1 MSRPAVLLAPVAL
14 LLAALS
20 GGAVQAAELLMFRED
35 GCRYCAEWERDI
47 GEIYPRTA
55 EARHAPLRRI
65 DANGAPPAE
74 VSLDG
79 AIRYTPTFVLVE
91 DGAEVDRIVG
101 YPGEHAFWSLLGE
114 MLERLSQN
122 PSTE

>member
-1 MSRPAVLLAPVAL
+1 MSRPAVLLASVAL

-20 GGAVQAAELLMFRED
+20 GSAVQAAELLMFRED

-65 DANGAPPAE
+65 DAHGAPPAE

-79 AIRYTPTFVLVE
+79 AIRYTPTFILVE

-101 YPGEHAFWSLLGE
+101 YPGENAFWSLLGQ

>member
-1 MSRPAVLLAPVAL
+1 MSRLAVLLAPVAL

-20 GGAVQAAELLMFRED
+20 GSAVQAAELLMFRED

-55 EARHAPLRRI
+55 EARQAPLRRI
-65 DANGAPPAE
+65 DAHGAPPAD

-101 YPGEHAFWSLLGE
+101 YPGENAFWSLLGE